1 MKTITSVETNVGEIC
16 KENGQNWLLRN
27 TDNVLE
33 EPFKRS
39 LFQIITS
46 TGTDSFLKNVRVFPD
61 IDPAV
66 VLTLNGK
73 QIRNTTALVAS
84 LQAWTQRRTAERSH
98 CSLCFS
104 AFAKNRLLPV
114 CRRHGCHQSICE
126 GCLNNWYG
134 LNRPGTIINTAA
146 LFCPFCRRPPAART
160 LAAYGKG
167 IHMVGKLRGA
177 YEEHGSWIH
186 A

>member
-39 LFQIITS
+39 LFQIIMS

-84 LQAWTQRRTAERSH
+84 LQAWT
-98 CSLCFS
+98 
-104 AFAKNRLLPV
+104 
-114 CRRHGCHQSICE
+114 
-126 GCLNNWYG
+126 
-134 LNRPGTIINTAA
+134 
-146 LFCPFCRRPPAART
+146 
-160 LAAYGKG
+160 
-167 IHMVGKLRGA
+167 
-177 YEEHGSWIH
+177 
-186 A
+186 